1 MSEIYVTLL
10 FTVHGAINMHFILI
24 QLYFVLNARSRMN
37 YNHLEGGRALN
48 NNYRENYGGSGGERE
63 RGARARFYYHK

>member
-1 MSEIYVTLL
+1 MRRARWFDKYPDPLKTENVSVNHERDLALL

-37 YNHLEGGRALN
+37 YNHLEGKEG
-48 NNYRENYGGSGGERE
+48 
-63 RGARARFYYHK
+63 